1 MRVGGRHIAIQLFLL
16 CIALTACDK
25 STERNSPTESSA
37 PQQSAT
43 PLTAQEQADAKAT
56 AGAVVSPLWSAAT
69 EKHDVALHAIEKLN
83 RGLQQFISAPT
94 PDSLKDARED
104 WMQAHAALQE
114 LKVWSQLP
122 AAKNYLKHKA
132 PGAPYNRASLLDAA
146 PLLGGYLDEVPGYPK
161 SGLTYAEDLEIGDA
175 TLSEQHQFADEYYL
189 VYGMH
194 PIEFML
200 WSHSDPAQQSARFI
214 ANADA
219 PDTERRRE
227 LLRLQGERLLQEMT
241 EFTAAWRPPSGSI
254 FLKGK
259 SMSQMEAVREA
270 NPWLIALIDFIDR
283 EVVSALK
290 PKEGEPGWRF
300 QEHLEFSQDAAHFWR
315 GRMKAMQ
322 PFLTEPA
329 LFTDAQTRNSLKE
342 LRLKLEGCLTAL
354 SATAEDN
361 QEQIAICENQ
371 ALQLR
376 EQIIIRFAGN

>member
-1 MRVGGRHIAIQLFLL
+1 MSVGGRHLAIQLLL
-16 CIALTACDK
+16 LSVALTACDK
-25 STERNSPTESSA
+25 SAERNSSTESPA
-37 PQQSAT
+37 PQQSTT
-43 PLTAQEQADAKAT
+43 PIPSQEQADAKAT
-56 AGAVVSPLWSAAT
+56 EAAVVSPLWSAAT
-69 EKHDVALHAIEKLN
+69 EKHDAALHAIEKLN
-83 RGLQQFISAPT
+83 RGLQDFISAPT
-94 PDSLKDARED
+94 PESLNEARED
-104 WMQAHAALQE
+104 WLQAHTVLQE

-161 SGLTYAEDLEIGDA
+161 SGLTYAEDLEIDNA

-200 WSHSDPAQQSARFI
+200 WSHNDPAQQSARFI
-214 ANADA
+214 VKADA

-227 LLRLQGERLLQEMT
+227 LLRLQGERLAQDMT
-241 EFTAAWRPPSGSI
+241 EFSAAWRPPSGSI
-254 FLKGK
+254 FQKGK

-283 EVVSALK
+283 EVVGALK
-290 PKEGEPGWRF
+290 PKDGEPGWRF

-329 LFTDAQTRNSLKE
+329 LFTDAQTRSSLKE

-361 QEQIAICENQ
+361 EEQIAICENQ

>member
-1 MRVGGRHIAIQLFLL
+1 MRMGGRHIAIQLLLL
-16 CIALTACDK
+16 CVGLTACDK
-25 STERNSPTESSA
+25 SAERNSPTESPA
-37 PQQSAT
+37 PQQTAT
-43 PLTAQEQADAKAT
+43 PLPAQEQSDAKAT
-56 AGAVVSPLWSAAT
+56 EEALVSPLWSAAT
-69 EKHDVALHAIEKLN
+69 ERHDAALHAIEKLN

-94 PDSLKDARED
+94 PESLSEARED
-104 WMQAHAALQE
+104 WLQAHTALQE
-114 LKVWSQLP
+114 LKVWGQLP
-122 AAKNYLKHKA
+122 AAKSYLNHKMS
-132 PGAPYNRASLLDAA
+132 GAPYTRASLLDAA

-161 SGLTYAEDLEIGDA
+161 SGLTYAEDLELDNA

-200 WSHSDPAQQSARFI
+200 WSHNDPAQQSTRFI
-214 ANADA
+214 VNAA
-219 PDTERRRE
+219 PPDTERRRE
-227 LLRLQGERLLQEMT
+227 LLRLQGERLLQDMT
-241 EFTAAWRPPSGSI
+241 ELAAAWRPPSGSI

-283 EVVSALK
+283 EVVGALK
-290 PKEGEPGWRF
+290 PKDGEPGWRF

-354 SATAEDN
+354 SPTAEDN
-361 QEQIAICENQ
+361 EEQIAICENQ